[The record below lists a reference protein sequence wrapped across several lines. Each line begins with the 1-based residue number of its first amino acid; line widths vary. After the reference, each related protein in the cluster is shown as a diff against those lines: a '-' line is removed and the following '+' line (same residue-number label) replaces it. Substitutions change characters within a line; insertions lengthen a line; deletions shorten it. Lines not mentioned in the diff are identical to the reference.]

1 MKKIKLFP
9 LKHNKYYPQHQT
21 VSTLNP
27 FIIHP
32 IIFIKS
38 FLALRITHLVLCSHI
53 LTTPLTRR
61 QNSHTAKKSAFCRW
75 YLLIG
80 RLCRQEKGGSHWWR
94 RALKPPT
101 ELPSNMPLCGVLFIC
116 FMYVLTYSTSSVHHQ
131 RVTTTILCCN
141 GTRP

>member
-9 LKHNKYYPQHQT
+9 LMHNKYYPKHQT

-32 IIFIKS
+32 IIFIKILFS
-38 FLALRITHLVLCSHI
+38 LTQPCTVLSRIHETLSS
-53 LTTPLTRR
+53 RS

-80 RLCRQEKGGSHWWR
+80 RLRRQEKGGSHWWR
-94 RALKPPT
+94 RTLKPPT
-101 ELPSNMPLCGVLFIC
+101 EHPSNMPLRRIIC
-116 FMYVLTYSTSSVHHQ
+116 FTYALTYCTTNSVHHQ
-131 RVTTTILCCN
+131 RVTITILCCDR
-141 GTRP
+141 TRP

>member
-21 VSTLNP
+21 LSTINP

-32 IIFIKS
+32 IIFIKIPFSLTQPILS
-38 FLALRITHLVLCSHI
+38 FARILD
-53 LTTPLTRR
+53 TPSSQRR
-61 QNSHTAKKSAFCRW
+61 NSHTAKKSAFCRW

-94 RALKPPT
+94 RTLKPPT
-101 ELPSNMPLCGVLFIC
+101 ELPSNMPLRRIIC
-116 FMYVLTYSTSSVHHQ
+116 FSYALTYYTTNSVHHQ
-131 RVTTTILCCN
+131 RVTATILCCD